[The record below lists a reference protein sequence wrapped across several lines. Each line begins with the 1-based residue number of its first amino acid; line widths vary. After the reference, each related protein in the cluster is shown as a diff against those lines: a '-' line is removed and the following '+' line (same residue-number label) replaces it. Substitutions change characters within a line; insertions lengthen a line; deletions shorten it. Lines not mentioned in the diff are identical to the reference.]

1 MRLTS
6 YTDYALRA
14 LMHLALNRDRLVTI
28 QDIADTHGIA
38 KNHLTKVVHHLGV
51 LGIVET
57 VRGRSGGLR
66 LAMEPEDINIGAVV
80 RETESDFFVAECFDR
95 ERNTCLYSPACVLQ
109 GTLGQA
115 TKAFL
120 GVLDSVTLSDMVKPE
135 PTPAGERGKGK
146 GKTGGQPQAV
156 PLQFKPRAA
165 ARIK

>member
-14 LMHLALNRDRLVTI
+14 LMYLALNRERLVTI

-38 KNHLTKVVHHLGV
+38 KNHLTKVVHQLGL

-66 LAMEPEDINIGAVV
+66 LAREPEEINIGAVV
-80 RETESDFFVAECFDR
+80 RETESDFHIAECFNS
-95 ERNTCLYSPACVLQ
+95 ERDTCIYSPSCVMR

-115 TKAFL
+115 TMAFL
-120 GVLDSVTLSDMVKPE
+120 SVLDGVTLADMVKPA
-135 PTPAGERGKGK
+135 P
-146 GKTGGQPQAV
+146 GQPGSRAKANEALRTV
-156 PLQFKPRAA
+156 PLQFKPKAA
-165 ARIK
+165 ARAK

>member
-14 LMHLALNRDRLVTI
+14 LMYLALNRERLVTI

-38 KNHLTKVVHHLGV
+38 KNHLTKVVHHLGL

-66 LAMEPEDINIGAVV
+66 LAREPEEINIGAVV
-80 RETESDFFVAECFDR
+80 RETESDFHIAECFNG
-95 ERNTCLYSPACVLQ
+95 ERDTCIYSASCVLQ

-115 TKAFL
+115 TLAFL
-120 GVLDSVTLSDMVKPE
+120 SVLDGVTLADMVKPASGRSG
-135 PTPAGERGKGK
+135 PRA
-146 GKTGGQPQAV
+146 KTNEAVRAV
-156 PLQFKPRAA
+156 PLQFKPKAAVRA
-165 ARIK
+165 K